1 MSEYYLNFLVIG
13 LLVFLPVVIVRFIR
27 ENTGLLNN
35 RIHRVFTTIFLI
47 VALYLVLYTFLT
59 FI

>member
-35 RIHRVFTTIFLI
+35 RIHRVFATIVLI

>member
-35 RIHRVFTTIFLI
+35 RLHRVFATIVLI

>member
-35 RIHRVFTTIFLI
+35 RIHRVFATIVLI
-47 VALYLVLYTFLT
+47 VVLYLVLYTFLT